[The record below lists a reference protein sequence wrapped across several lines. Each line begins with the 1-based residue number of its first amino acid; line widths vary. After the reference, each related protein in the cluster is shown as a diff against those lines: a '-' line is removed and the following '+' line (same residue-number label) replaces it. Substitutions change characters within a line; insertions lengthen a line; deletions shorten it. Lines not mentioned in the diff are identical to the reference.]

1 MKKRVD
7 MDNLSDLLAKGYSI
21 NKISK
26 IYGCDWSTVKN
37 RINENPDLLERLKN
51 ETLDKT

>member
-1 MKKRVD
+1 MN
-7 MDNLSDLLAKGYSI
+7 NLKEFLSKGYSI

-37 RINENPDLLERLKN
+37 RINENPELLEELSN
-51 ETLDKT
+51 

>member
-1 MKKRVD
+1 MT
-7 MDNLSDLLAKGYSI
+7 NLKELLSKGYSI

-37 RINENPDLLERLKN
+37 RIHENKDLLK
-51 ETLDKT
+51 

>member
-1 MKKRVD
+1 MP
-7 MDNLSDLLAKGYSI
+7 NLKEYLEKGYSI

-37 RINENPDLLERLKN
+37 RMYENPELLEVEN
-51 ETLDKT
+51 ER